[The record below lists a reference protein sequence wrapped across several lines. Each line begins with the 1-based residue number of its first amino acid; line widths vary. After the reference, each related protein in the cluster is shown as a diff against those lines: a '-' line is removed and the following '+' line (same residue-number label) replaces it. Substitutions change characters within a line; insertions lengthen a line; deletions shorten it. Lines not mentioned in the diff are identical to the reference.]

1 MSNYGLKSYLYFNKY
16 INLYKNYVIYDITNS
31 SKECYSNTFS
41 IFRNICQKE
50 KKYTIYFMKNGLERK
65 MFYKKYLSVE
75 L

>member
-1 MSNYGLKSYLYFNKY
+1 MKFMILQIHLKNATQIHLAF
-16 INLYKNYVIYDITNS
+16 LEIYA
-31 SKECYSNTFS
+31 K
-41 IFRNICQKE
+41 KK